1 MNTSNTAPE
10 QFYGYKLN
18 DATGSK
24 IGDVDGVWVDDA
36 TSELEFIGVKT
47 GFLMGKTHLMP
58 ARDAQIS
65 DGTIQVP
72 YSKDQIHGAPSFGTD
87 AELSPEDEDSIY
99 SYYNLDRSTAPS
111 PTGLAGGGAD
121 TADTGTGFQDTG
133 TTGADYASTSRDAGT
148 DNQDITLSEEE
159 LRVGKRQVQ
168 AGQVRIRKVVRTEHV
183 TEPVELRR
191 EDVEIERV
199 DARGASVGDNAFQE
213 QTIEVPVMRE
223 EPVVATEAHVTG
235 RVQVNKDV
243 ETETRTVEGDVRS
256 EDVEVDRDVDS
267 SGTGTRGGYR
277 SDTGTDSVTTDM
289 DSGRY
294 TDADTT
300 DRSTQG
306 EGLAD
311 RVRDAANRNRDNR
324 S

>member
-10 QFYGYKLN
+10 QLYGYTLN
-18 DATGSK
+18 DATGSN
-24 IGDVDGVWVDDA
+24 IGDVDGVWIDDA

-58 ARDAQIS
+58 ARDAQIA

-99 SYYNLDRSTAPS
+99 GYYNLDRSTAPS
-111 PTGLAGGGAD
+111 PTGLPEGGTD
-121 TADTGTGFQDTG
+121 TADMGTGYRDTG
-133 TTGADYASTSRDAGT
+133 TDYASTSRNTGT

-191 EDVEIERV
+191 EDVVIERV
-199 DARGASVGDNAFQE
+199 DASGASVGDNAFQE

-256 EDVEVDRDVDS
+256 EDVEVDRDVD
-267 SGTGTRGGYR
+267 TAGTRGGYT
-277 SDTGTDSVTTDM
+277 SDRGTDS
-289 DSGRY
+289 RR
-294 TDADTT
+294 DAGTT

-311 RVRDAANRNRDNR
+311 RVRDAANRKRDNR
-324 S
+324 G

>member
-1 MNTSNTAPE
+1 MNSSNTAPE
-10 QFYGYKLN
+10 QLYGYTLN
-18 DATGSK
+18 DSTGNK

-36 TSELEFIGVKT
+36 TSDLEFIGVKT

-65 DGTIQVP
+65 DGTVQVP
-72 YSKDQIHGAPSFGTD
+72 YSKDQIHGAPTFGTD

-111 PTGLAGGGAD
+111 PSGLAGGRTD
-121 TADTGTGFQDTG
+121 TADTGTNYQDTR
-133 TTGADYASTSRDAGT
+133 TTGTDYERTSRNTGT
-148 DNQDITLSEEE
+148 DSQGITLSEEE
-159 LRVGKRQVQ
+159 LQVGKRQVQ

-199 DARGASVGDNAFQE
+199 DASGASVGDNAFQE
-213 QTIEVPVMRE
+213 QTIQVPVMRE
-223 EPVVATEAHVTG
+223 EPVVATQAHVTG

-256 EDVEVDRDVDS
+256 EDVEVDRDVDGGRT
-267 SGTGTRGGYR
+267 GTGPGHT
-277 SDTGTDSVTTDM
+277 SDRGTDSVRTNM

-294 TDADTT
+294 ADSGTT

-311 RVRDAANRNRDNR
+311 RVRDAADRNRDNQR
-324 S
+324 